1 MPLEKQ
7 SLATRAIR
15 GVFWT
20 GSASLIQLFVPLI
33 LYGYLPPEEMGRFEG
48 ALIIVMLAALLGG
61 LGLGEALVQYRPAG
75 EIHFSSAFW
84 ATLLSGLAV
93 TFLVIAAAP
102 FLSPIFSRENPPEF
116 RRVLTLL
123 SFLIPLAAIS
133 GIFRARL
140 QRELRFRSM
149 ALAEVVSAVIYA
161 LVVLALLSRYGI
173 LSPVVG
179 SIAREFT
186 YFTSL
191 WAFAAW
197 RPRLCFRLSAL
208 RQVLPFGLNFTGSR
222 GVNFLNSHLASFVI
236 MPLLGETAHGYYKF
250 AHRLTLLPQTRLA
263 TIFTRVTF
271 PTFST
276 LQDEIV
282 LLRRTY
288 LKSAQGI
295 ALFLWP
301 ALVGLLVFTPEI
313 LHQFRAINGQELT
326 EALVPLRL
334 LALATLLKGIG
345 MVAGSVFMAK
355 GKADWSLYWS
365 LFSFAVSVP
374 ALYFGT
380 AHGVAGVSTAIAI
393 TTIVFLILT
402 QHLVNRLTGLSFSAY
417 LGALV
422 RPALVALSVLA
433 VLGAIRPLLPAQEL
447 ASLVFAVLCG
457 LLTAVLALRLFAWDL
472 CLEFWH
478 GFKGSRTGPPTAPS
492 DGPRSS

>member
-1 MPLEKQ
+1 
-7 SLATRAIR
+7 
-15 GVFWT
+15 
-20 GSASLIQLFVPLI
+20 
-33 LYGYLPPEEMGRFEG
+33 
-48 ALIIVMLAALLGG
+48 
-61 LGLGEALVQYRPAG
+61 
-75 EIHFSSAFW
+75 
-84 ATLLSGLAV
+84 
-93 TFLVIAAAP
+93 
-102 FLSPIFSRENPPEF
+102 
-116 RRVLTLL
+116 
-123 SFLIPLAAIS
+123 
-133 GIFRARL
+133 
-140 QRELRFRSM
+140 
-149 ALAEVVSAVIYA
+149 
-161 LVVLALLSRYGI
+161 
-173 LSPVVG
+173 
-179 SIAREFT
+179 
-186 YFTSL
+186 
-191 WAFAAW
+191 
-197 RPRLCFRLSAL
+197 
-208 RQVLPFGLNFTGSR
+208 
-222 GVNFLNSHLASFVI
+222 

-313 LHQFRAINGQELT
+313 LHQFRAINGQELM

-380 AHGVAGVSTAIAI
+380 SHGVAGVSTAIAI

-447 ASLVFAVLCG
+447 GSLVFAVLCG

>member
-20 GSASLIQLFVPLI
+20 GSASLVQLFVPLI

-48 ALIIVMLAALLGG
+48 ALIIVMLVALLGS

-84 ATLLSGLAV
+84 TNLLLGLAL
-93 TFLVIAAAP
+93 TGLIISAAP
-102 FLSPIFSRENPPEF
+102 FVALVFSRENPTEF

-123 SFLIPLAAIS
+123 SLLVPFASIS

-161 LVVLALLSRYGI
+161 LVVLALLSRYGL
-173 LSPVVG
+173 LSPIVG
-179 SIAREFT
+179 SIVREIT
-186 YFTSL
+186 YFISL
-191 WAFAAW
+191 WASAAW
-197 RPRLCFRLSAL
+197 RPRFRFRLSAL

-222 GVNFLNSHLASFVI
+222 GVNFLNSHLATFVI

-276 LQDEIV
+276 LQDDTG

-301 ALVGLLVFTPEI
+301 ALVVLLAFAPEI
-313 LHQFRAINGQELT
+313 LHQVQSINGQELT
-326 EALVPLRL
+326 AALVPLRL
-334 LALATLLKGIG
+334 LALATLLKGIS
-345 MVAGSVFMAK
+345 MVTGSVFMAK

-365 LFSFAVSVP
+365 LFSFAISIP

-380 AHGVAGVSTAIAI
+380 AYGVAGVSTAIAV
-393 TTIVFLILT
+393 TTLVFLILT
-402 QHLVNRLTGLSFSAY
+402 QHLVNRLTGLSFAAY

-433 VLGAIRPLLPAQEL
+433 VLGAIKPLLPGREL
-447 ASLVFAVLCG
+447 ATLVYAVPCG

-472 CLEFWH
+472 CREFWH
-478 GFKGSRTGPPTAPS
+478 GFRGSRSDPPIAPP
-492 DGPRSS
+492 DEPQSS

>member
-20 GSASLIQLFVPLI
+20 GSASLVQLFVPLI
-33 LYGYLPPEEMGRFEG
+33 LYGFLPPEEMGRFEG
-48 ALIIVMLAALLGG
+48 ALIIVMLVALLGG

-75 EIHFSSAFW
+75 ETHFSSAFW

-102 FLSPIFSRENPPEF
+102 FLSLIFSRENPSEF

-123 SFLIPLAAIS
+123 SFLIPFAAVS

-140 QRELRFRSM
+140 QRQLRFRSM

-161 LVVLALLSRYGI
+161 LVVLALLSRYGL
-173 LSPVVG
+173 LSPIVG
-179 SIAREFT
+179 SIAREIT

-191 WAFAAW
+191 WASAAW
-197 RPRLCFRLSAL
+197 RPRFCFCLSAL
-208 RQVLPFGLNFTGSR
+208 RQVLPFGLHFTGSR
-222 GVNFLNSHLASFVI
+222 GVNFLNSHLATFVI

-263 TIFTRVTF
+263 TILTRVSF
-271 PTFST
+271 PTFTT
-276 LQDEIV
+276 LQDDLV

-288 LKSAQGI
+288 LKSVQGI

-301 ALVGLLVFTPEI
+301 ALVGLMVFAPEI
-313 LHQFRAINGQELT
+313 LYQVQAINGQELT

-334 LALATLLKGIG
+334 LALATLLKGIS
-345 MVAGSVFMAK
+345 MVTGSVFMAK

-365 LFSFAVSVP
+365 LFSFAISTP
-374 ALYFGT
+374 ALYFG
-380 AHGVAGVSTAIAI
+380 AASGVAGVSTAIAI
-393 TTIVFLILT
+393 TTLVFLILT
-402 QHLVNRLTGLSFSAY
+402 QHLVNRLTGLGYSAY
-417 LGALV
+417 LEALV
-422 RPALVALSVLA
+422 RPALVALPVLA
-433 VLGAIRPLLPAQEL
+433 VLAAIRPLLPGQEL
-447 ASLVFAVLCG
+447 ASLLFAVLCG
-457 LLTAVLALRLFAWDL
+457 LLTAILALRLFAWDL
-472 CLEFWH
+472 CRDFWH
-478 GFKGSRTGPPTAPS
+478 GLKGSRTDPPIPPS
-492 DGPRSS
+492 DDPHSS